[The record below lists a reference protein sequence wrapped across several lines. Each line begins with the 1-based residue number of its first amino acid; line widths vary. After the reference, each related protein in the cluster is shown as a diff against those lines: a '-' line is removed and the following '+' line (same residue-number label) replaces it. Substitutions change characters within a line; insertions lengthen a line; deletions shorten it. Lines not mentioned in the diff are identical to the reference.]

1 MKVSVIFYFFETVAA
16 LSAISLIFI
25 RNVFYGALLVI
36 VCLLAVAGIFV
47 LAFAEFLAVTQILVY
62 AGGIL
67 VVILFGI
74 MLTTKI
80 SGKPL
85 VVEHD
90 NRISGALAGISF
102 FILIVYFL
110 SKESFKVSYSSAKPA
125 DFDSLQ
131 IVGIALMSDYVL
143 PFEIAGVLLLVA
155 LIGASIIASSVKS
168 KNT

>member
-1 MKVSVIFYFFETVAA
+1 MKTSYIFYFFETVAA
-16 LSAISLIFI
+16 LSAISLIFVK
-25 RNVFYGALLVI
+25 NVFYGALLVI

-90 NRISGALAGISF
+90 NKMPGALAGISF
-102 FILIVYFL
+102 FVLIVYFL
-110 SKESFKVSYSSAKPA
+110 SKESFGIDPAFNKPT

-131 IVGIALMSDYVL
+131 IVGIVLMSDYVL
-143 PFEIAGVLLLVA
+143 PFEIAGILLLIS
-155 LIGASIIASSVKS
+155 LIGASVIASSVKS

>member
-1 MKVSVIFYFFETVAA
+1 MNASYIFYFFETVAA

-25 RNVFYGALLVI
+25 RSVFYGALLVI

-85 VVEHD
+85 VVEHG
-90 NRISGALAGISF
+90 NKISGGLAGISF
-102 FILIVYFL
+102 FVLIVYFI
-110 SKESFKVSYSSAKPA
+110 SKESFNIKPTSGKQT

-131 IVGIALMSDYVL
+131 IIGIELMSDYVL
-143 PFEIAGVLLLVA
+143 PFETAGILLLIA
-155 LIGASIIASSVKS
+155 LIGASVIASSVKS